1 MTYFDSTATAGP
13 SVIRDHED
21 RYTQGHGMLLM
32 NEALAR
38 SRSRE
43 AEQAAREHAIA
54 RQLLA
59 GRRWARLA
67 DFAARRAQRARDG
80 VAG

>member
-1 MTYFDSTATAGP
+1 MTYLDTTATAGP
-13 SVIRDHED
+13 SAIRDRED
-21 RYTQGHGMLLM
+21 RHTQGHGMLLM
-32 NEALAR
+32 HEALAR

-43 AEQAAREHAIA
+43 AEQAARDHAIA
-54 RQLLA
+54 RQFLA

-67 DFAARRAQRARDG
+67 DFAARRAARAREG

>member
-1 MTYFDSTATAGP
+1 
-13 SVIRDHED
+13 
-21 RYTQGHGMLLM
+21 M

-67 DFAARRAQRARDG
+67 DFAARRAARAREG
-80 VAG
+80 AAR